1 MAFGGYTYE
10 GFRDRADELD
20 AQRMNV
26 AKAFEQFKKDNPYAT
41 AQELQSHRPDFWRQP
56 LLAFRH
62 GPVRRSPRDC
72 PPKPRGSRRLRA

>member
-41 AQELQSHRPDFWRQP
+41 AQELQSYIDQFLAATPSCVPARP
-56 LLAFRH
+56 L
-62 GPVRRSPRDC
+62 
-72 PPKPRGSRRLRA
+72 